1 MIDNIQKLS
10 QKISK
15 EYNITGMD
23 YSQYNDPVDIIID
36 AYNNAS
42 NLFDSDSDNSIA
54 TTTLKF
60 YMEHV
65 DEALENYTKDMDN
78 FKAASSLLIF
88 FIKVQKL
95 LNRGSEALEKKFS
108 SELINNRNY
117 YALFSLDYFLEL
129 ARSEGIGAA
138 LAELEEDVN
147 IRANTYYNA
156 AYKEYL
162 DILPGFEEVISEYS
176 DKSQA

>member
-15 EYNITGMD
+15 EYNITDMD
-23 YSQYNDPVDIIID
+23 YSQYNDPADIIID

-65 DEALENYTKDMDN
+65 DEALESYTKDMDN

-88 FIKVQKL
+88 LIKVQKL
-95 LNRGSEALEKKFS
+95 LNEGSEALEKKFS
-108 SELINNRNY
+108 SELINNRDY

-129 ARSEGIGAA
+129 ARSEGIDDA

-162 DILPGFEEVISEYS
+162 DILPGFEEVISE
-176 DKSQA
+176 